1 MKVYKFSFVSLF
13 ILAGACGPS
22 TKIEKTWTDPSLT
35 ATTAKAFDKFLVVG
49 LLKDESTRRI
59 LEDKLARATN
69 GKGIQSYSYLK
80 PGDTM
85 STSAGEVSERMKKEG
100 FDGVVVMRLVN
111 MEKSTSY
118 VPGSSYG
125 YGGGWYGYYR
135 YAAPMYHSP
144 GYYTEDKTYFVE
156 TNVYSLENEKLLWS
170 GTTSTLNP
178 SKPDKMIDD
187 VITTIREQ
195 LKKQGLVKG

>member
-1 MKVYKFSFVSLF
+1 MKVFKFSLLSLF
-13 ILAGACGPS
+13 IFAAACGPS
-22 TKIEKTWTDPSLT
+22 TKIEKTWTDPSFT
-35 ATTAKAFDKFLVVG
+35 PATAKAFEKFLVVG

-59 LEDKLARATN
+59 AEDKLARATN
-69 GKGIQSYSYLK
+69 GKGIQSYTYLK
-80 PGDTM
+80 PGDTL
-85 STSAGEVSERMKKEG
+85 STSAGELSERMKKEG

-125 YGGGWYGYYR
+125 YGGWHGYYR
-135 YAAPMYHSP
+135 YAAPMYASP

-156 TNVYSLENEKLLWS
+156 TNVYSLESDKLLWS

-187 VITTIREQ
+187 VIATLKEQ

>member
-1 MKVYKFSFVSLF
+1 MKVLKFSLLSLF
-13 ILAGACGPS
+13 IFAAACGPS
-22 TKIEKTWTDPSLT
+22 TKIEKTWTDPSFT
-35 ATTAKAFDKFLVVG
+35 PATAKAFDKFLVVA

-59 LEDKLARATN
+59 AEDKLARATD

-80 PGDTM
+80 PADTLL
-85 STSAGEVSERMKKEG
+85 SNSGELTARMKLEK
-100 FDGVVVMRLVN
+100 FDGVVVIRLVN

-125 YGGGWYGYYR
+125 YGGWHGYYH
-135 YAAPMYHSP
+135 YAAPMYYSP

-156 TNVYSLENEKLLWS
+156 TNVYSLESDKLLWS

-187 VITTIREQ
+187 VITTLKEQ